1 MASRVLK
8 RPMFR
13 RGGMANQGIM
23 SGLTDRKGYQDGG
36 STGEFS
42 WLDQSGLGNILK
54 FGGNL
59 AMDAISAP
67 IDSTLFT
74 ALNQGGK
81 FFLGSNPGLSMNKAQ
96 ESIKKSL
103 FGKNA
108 EIYDPNNPDVFYHDE
123 DADPNITEF
132 FGINLDATPSG
143 IFADNKSGTASASE
157 NDPNV
162 NNPENNA
169 NNPNNA
175 NLSGENVNTNT
186 AQPSAAEDIKTVYED
201 LLPLLQST
209 LGVDDSELNRQRYL
223 ELAKFGA
230 GLMAQPGG
238 NLVGAIGKA
247 AEEPL
252 EGLTRIAETKR
263 QGKRKP
269 AETAIGVALDIY
281 KDKQNN
287 PTAQKIKT
295 IARLSGRSEEEVANT
310 FLTSTGEEQIKASQ
324 VKFISEGAVKKLGLN
339 EGGSLN
345 YTSQILRLIN
355 MGNNSLAG
363 KFTDTAPDR
372 EDLGPEQKGN
382 YYVAPNGDLV
392 RWDGSKFLY
401 ISDTRFADK
410 KKKK

>member
-42 WLDQSGLGNILK
+42 WLDESGLGNILK

-59 AMDAISAP
+59 AMDIPSSVIDTAI
-67 IDSTLFT
+67 FT
-74 ALNQGGK
+74 PLNQGGR

-123 DADPNITEF
+123 DANPNITEF

-143 IFADNKSGTASASE
+143 MFADNKSGTASASE
-157 NDPNV
+157 NDPNL
-162 NNPENNA
+162 NNPENNS

-175 NLSGENVNTNT
+175 NLGGQNVNTNT

-209 LGVDDSELNRQRYL
+209 LGVDDSELNRQKYL

-230 GLMAQPGG
+230 GLMSQPGG

-247 AEEPL
+247 AEQPL

-324 VKFISEGAVKKLGLN
+324 VDFISKGAVKKLGLN

-355 MGNNSLAG
+355 MGDSSLAG
-363 KFTDTAPDR
+363 KFTETLPDR
-372 EDLGPEQKGN
+372 EDLGAEQKGN
-382 YYVAPNGDLV
+382 YYVDTNGDLV

-401 ISDTRFADK
+401 ISDTGFADK

>member
-13 RGGMANQGIM
+13 RGGMASQGIM

-230 GLMAQPGG
+230 GLMSQPGG

-247 AEEPL
+247 AEQPL

-363 KFTDTAPDR
+363 KFTETLPDR
-372 EDLGPEQKGN
+372 EDLGAEQKGN
-382 YYVAPNGDLV
+382 YYVDTNGDLV

-401 ISDTRFADK
+401 ISDTGFADK

>member
-123 DADPNITEF
+123 DANPNITEF

-143 IFADNKSGTASASE
+143 MFADNKSGTASASE
-157 NDPNV
+157 NDPNL
-162 NNPENNA
+162 NNPENNS

-175 NLSGENVNTNT
+175 NLGGQNVNTNT

-209 LGVDDSELNRQRYL
+209 LGVDDSELNRQKYL

-230 GLMAQPGG
+230 GLMSQPGG

-247 AEEPL
+247 AEQPL

-355 MGNNSLAG
+355 MGDSSLAG
-363 KFTDTAPDR
+363 KFTETLPDR
-372 EDLGPEQKGN
+372 EDLGAEQKGN
-382 YYVAPNGDLV
+382 YYVDTNGDLV

-401 ISDTRFADK
+401 ISDTGFADK

>member
-13 RGGMANQGIM
+13 RGGMTNQGIM
-23 SGLTDRKGYQDGG
+23 SGLTDRKEYKDGG
-36 STGEFS
+36 STEEFS
-42 WLDQSGLGNILK
+42 WLDESGLGNILK

-59 AMDAISAP
+59 AMDIPSSVIDTAI
-67 IDSTLFT
+67 FT
-74 ALNQGGK
+74 PLNQGGR

-103 FGKNA
+103 FGENA

-123 DADPNITEF
+123 DANPNITEF

-143 IFADNKSGTASASE
+143 IFADSKSGTASASE
-157 NDPNV
+157 NDPNIK
-162 NNPENNA
+162 NPENNS

-175 NLSGENVNTNT
+175 NLGGQTVNKNTGE
-186 AQPSAAEDIKTVYED
+186 PSAAEDIKTVYED
-201 LLPLLQST
+201 ILPLLQST
-209 LGVDDSELNRQRYL
+209 LGVDDSELNRQKYL

-230 GLMAQPGG
+230 NLMAQPGG
-238 NLVGAIGKA
+238 SLTRAIGAA
-247 AEEPL
+247 AEQPL

-263 QGKRKP
+263 LTNRKP

-295 IARLSGRSEEEVANT
+295 IAKLSNRSEEEVANT

-355 MGNNSLAG
+355 MGENSLAG
-363 KFTDTAPDR
+363 KFTETLPDR
-372 EDLGPEQKGN
+372 EDLGAEQKGN
-382 YYVAPNGDLV
+382 YYVDTNGDLV

-401 ISDTRFADK
+401 ISDTGFADK

>member
-13 RGGMANQGIM
+13 RGGMTNQGIM
-23 SGLTDRKGYQDGG
+23 SGLTDRKEYKDGG
-36 STGEFS
+36 STEEFS
-42 WLDQSGLGNILK
+42 WLDESGLGNILK

-59 AMDAISAP
+59 AMDIPSSVIDTAI
-67 IDSTLFT
+67 FT
-74 ALNQGGK
+74 PLNQGGR

-103 FGKNA
+103 FGENA

-123 DADPNITEF
+123 DANPNITEF

-143 IFADNKSGTASASE
+143 IFADSKSGTASASE
-157 NDPNV
+157 NDPNIK
-162 NNPENNA
+162 NPENNS

-175 NLSGENVNTNT
+175 NLGGQTVNKNTGE
-186 AQPSAAEDIKTVYED
+186 PSAAEDIKTVYED
-201 LLPLLQST
+201 ILPLLQST
-209 LGVDDSELNRQRYL
+209 LGVDDSELNRQKYL

-230 GLMAQPGG
+230 NLMAQPGG
-238 NLVGAIGKA
+238 SLTRAIGAA
-247 AEEPL
+247 AEQPL

-263 QGKRKP
+263 LTNRKP

-295 IARLSGRSEEEVANT
+295 IAKLSNRSEEEVANT

-355 MGNNSLAG
+355 MGENSLAG
-363 KFTDTAPDR
+363 KFTETLPDR
-372 EDLGPEQKGN
+372 EDLGAEQKGN
-382 YYVAPNGDLV
+382 YYVDTNGDLV

-401 ISDTRFADK
+401 IGDTGFADK